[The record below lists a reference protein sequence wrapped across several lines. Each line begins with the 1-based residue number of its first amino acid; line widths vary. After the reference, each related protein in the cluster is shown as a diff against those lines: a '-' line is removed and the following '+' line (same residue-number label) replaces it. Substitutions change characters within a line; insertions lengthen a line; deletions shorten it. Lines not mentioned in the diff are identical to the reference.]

1 MRATNKASFIVQP
14 NARRQLIFL
23 AAGSIS
29 NELYQVTNL
38 ALLCEDLI
46 NGMMA
51 AGEFRG
57 AGSADPSI
65 PVFNDFT
72 LRDARRA
79 SHRLAPNAV
88 EIIMDIEEYDWV
100 FKVQAGA
107 LRRVIMNIF
116 GNAQKYTNT
125 GYILVEV
132 KIQREDQDV
141 LRRSANTPREVLLV
155 HIRDTGRGMSS
166 EYMERKLYHPFA
178 QEDSFAPG
186 VGLGLS
192 IV

>member
-1 MRATNKASFIVQP
+1 MSHFLLAPIIVP
-14 NARRQLIFL
+14 LGNIP
-23 AAGSIS
+23 
-29 NELYQVTNL
+29 NELYHVTNI

-46 NGMMA
+46 DGMIA
-51 AGEFRG
+51 AGHFRG
-57 AGSADPSI
+57 AGSAEASFPLSSDFARDPCGPSYSQSYS
-65 PVFNDFT
+65 T
-72 LRDARRA
+72 
-79 SHRLAPNAV
+79 V
-88 EIIMDIEEYDWV
+88 EIILDIEVNDW
-100 FKVQAGA
+100 FYKVQAGA
-107 LRRVIMNIF
+107 LRRVVMNIF
-116 GNAQKYTNT
+116 GNAQKYTDS

-132 KIQREDQDV
+132 KMRKAKPVDRSTTWLQDI
-141 LRRSANTPREVLLV
+141 LLI